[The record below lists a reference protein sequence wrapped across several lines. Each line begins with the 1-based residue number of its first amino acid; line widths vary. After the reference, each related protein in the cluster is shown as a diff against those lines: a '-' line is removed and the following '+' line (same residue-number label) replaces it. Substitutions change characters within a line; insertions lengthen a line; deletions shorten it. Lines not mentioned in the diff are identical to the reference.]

1 MMNMK
6 GLCLSIGF
14 LFLASQPFARSG
26 IVVDIQTF
34 TVTVTSSNQ
43 VYTFAQIGV
52 QDGSNVFPYVLP
64 IIDAN
69 GSEFPGAKIH
79 LAICQQ
85 ALATQAPATL
95 IAVGEASGY
104 AGDVW
109 ALGAS
114 DLFPNGYSKPRLK
127 KVTLAN

>member
-1 MMNMK
+1 MNLK
-6 GLCLSIGF
+6 TICTGTGILLA
-14 LFLASQPFARSG
+14 ASQPFARSG

-34 TVTVTSSNQ
+34 TVTVTSNSQ

-52 QDGSNVFPYVLP
+52 QDGTNVFPYVLP
-64 IIDAN
+64 LVDAN
-69 GSEFPGAKIH
+69 GSEFPGAKMH

-85 ALATQAPATL
+85 ALATQAPSSL
-95 IAVGEASGY
+95 IAVGEVSGY

-109 ALGAS
+109 SLGAS